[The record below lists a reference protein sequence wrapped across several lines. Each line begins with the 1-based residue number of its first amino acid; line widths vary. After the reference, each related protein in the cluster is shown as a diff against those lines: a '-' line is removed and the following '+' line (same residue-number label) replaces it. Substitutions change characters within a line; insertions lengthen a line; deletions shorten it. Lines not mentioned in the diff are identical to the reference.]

1 MCEIGWNFFDGD
13 FFKDLIS
20 ALIGTGTA
28 LFIFYLTLR
37 SDRKKA
43 LKEEKD
49 QNNKRLDHLSNLVTA
64 TKNQIESSISNLK
77 ENISKF
83 ENDNLEFHL
92 LVRNP
97 NSSLERLE
105 EILRNENYFLAY
117 IKNYG
122 KKNLKRFNNISL
134 QTDFFIEQERQIWEM
149 KKSSQQF
156 DYERKQNFADTVN
169 NLMNRTAQ
177 LLEIDLLDKKYKIEI
192 NRIFQDFYDNIGDRN
207 DLNFYYD
214 RFVRPIMENVLKHNL
229 SEPYILELISEF
241 KGVSNLFTEIKLQ
254 NDQHNMNQKAI
265 LERYEESL
273 NYFIRDSKEL
283 IIEKK
288 SS

>member
-1 MCEIGWNFFDGD
+1 MCEIDWNFFDGD

-156 DYERKQNFADTVN
+156 DYERKQNFAGTVN

-273 NYFIRDSKEL
+273 NYFIKDSKEL

>member
-1 MCEIGWNFFDGD
+1 MCEINWNFFDGD

-28 LFIFYLTLR
+28 LFIFYLTLK

-43 LKEEKD
+43 LKEEKE
-49 QNNKRLDHLSNLVTA
+49 QNKKRLDYLTNLVTA

-77 ENISKF
+77 ENILEF
-83 ENDNLEFHL
+83 EKDNLEFHL

-122 KKNLKRFNNISL
+122 KKNLKKFNNISL

-156 DYERKQNFADTVN
+156 DYERKQNYADTVN

-177 LLEIDLLDKKYKIEI
+177 LLKMDLLDKKYKDEI
-192 NRIFQDFYDNIGDRN
+192 NKIFQDFYTNIGDRN

-229 SEPYILELISEF
+229 SQPYILELISEF
-241 KGVSNLFTEIKLQ
+241 KGVANLFTEIKLQ
-254 NDQHNMNQKAI
+254 NDQHNINQKAI

-273 NYFIRDSKEL
+273 NHFIRDSKEL

>member
-1 MCEIGWNFFDGD
+1 MCEIDWSFFEGD

-28 LFIFYLTLR
+28 LFIFYLTLK

-43 LKEEKD
+43 LKEEKE
-49 QNNKRLDHLSNLVTA
+49 QNKKRLDYLSNLVTA

-77 ENISKF
+77 KNISEF
-83 ENDNLEFHL
+83 EKDNLEFHL

-122 KKNLKRFNNISL
+122 KKNLKKFNNISL
-134 QTDFFIEQERQIWEM
+134 QTDFFIEQKRQIWEM

-156 DYERKQNFADTVN
+156 DNERKQNFAGTVN

-177 LLEIDLLDKKYKIEI
+177 LLEIDLLDKKYKDEI
-192 NRIFQDFYDNIGDRN
+192 NRIFQDFYTNIGDRN

-229 SEPYILELISEF
+229 SEPNILELISEF
-241 KGVSNLFTEIKLQ
+241 QGVSNLFTEIKLQ

-265 LERYEESL
+265 LVRYEESL

>member
-1 MCEIGWNFFDGD
+1 MCEIDWNFFDSD

-28 LFIFYLTLR
+28 LFIFYITLK

-43 LKEEKD
+43 LEEEKE
-49 QNNKRLDHLSNLVTA
+49 QNKKRLDYLSNLVTA

-77 ENISKF
+77 KNIFEF
-83 ENDNLEFHL
+83 ENNNLDFHL
-92 LVRNP
+92 LFRNP
-97 NSSLERLE
+97 NSSLERLN

-117 IKNYG
+117 IKKFG
-122 KKNLKRFNNISL
+122 KKNLKKFNNISL
-134 QTDFFIEQERQIWEM
+134 QIDFFIEQENQIWEM

-156 DYERKQNFADTVN
+156 DYERKQNFARTVN
-169 NLMNRTAQ
+169 DLMNRTAQ
-177 LLEIDLLDKKYKIEI
+177 LLKIELLEEKYKDEI
-192 NRIFQDFYDNIGDRN
+192 NLIFKDFYDNIGDRN
-207 DLNFYYD
+207 DLNIYYD
-214 RFVRPIMENVLKHNL
+214 RFVRPMMENVLKHNL
-229 SEPYILELISEF
+229 NKPHILELISEF

-254 NDQHNMNQKAI
+254 NDQHNENQKAI

-288 SS
+288 IS